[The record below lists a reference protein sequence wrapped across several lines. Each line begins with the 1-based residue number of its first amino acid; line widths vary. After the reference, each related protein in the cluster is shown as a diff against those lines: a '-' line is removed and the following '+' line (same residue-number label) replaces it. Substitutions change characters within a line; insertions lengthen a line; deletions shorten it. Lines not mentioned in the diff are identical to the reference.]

1 MFADVISWLTDAS
14 HWSGNGGILYQLFYH
29 CLYSVIS
36 LAVAVG
42 IAGPVAVYIGH
53 TGRGKQAVMALAN
66 AARALP
72 TLGLLILLV
81 ILIAPSFASDLAFLI
96 PGLIVLVLLAIP
108 PIITGIVTGFDSVPD
123 YVVDA
128 ARGMGMSELEIIMKV
143 EIPCAMGLSISG
155 IRSALLQIVST
166 ATVAAYVSLN
176 GLGRYILDG
185 RAMNDYAQIAGGAV
199 LITAL
204 ALLLDIVFMGVQRL
218 ATPKGLKV

>member
-1 MFADVISWLTDAS
+1 MFADVISWLTDGDN
-14 HWSGNGGILYQLFYH
+14 WGGTGGILYQLFYH
-29 CLYSVIS
+29 CLYSVVA
-36 LAVAVG
+36 LAVSIA

-53 TGRGKQAVMALAN
+53 TGRGKQVVMALAN
-66 AARALP
+66 AARSLP

-96 PGLIVLVLLAIP
+96 PGLIVLVLLAMP
-108 PIITGIVTGFDSVPD
+108 PIITGIVTGFDSIPD
-123 YVVDA
+123 AVIDA
-128 ARGMGMSELEIIMKV
+128 ARGMGMSEMAIVLKV

-204 ALLLDIVFMGVQRL
+204 ALFLDLVFMGIQRIS
-218 ATPKGLKV
+218 TPKGLKV